1 MSASERHRLRNVQKR
16 KSELV
21 RELVNKGD
29 IKAALRIAKD
39 FRLGLTEDQSKKMK
53 SAYECMLYP
62 RFYEQIGKNIA
73 SEIEQGT
80 AVLQAL
86 YGT

>member
-1 MSASERHRLRNVQKR
+1 MSASERLRQRNVQRR

-21 RELVNKGD
+21 RELVKQGD
-29 IKAALRIAKD
+29 MKAALRIAKE
-39 FRLGLTEDQSKKMK
+39 FRLGITEEQTRKMR

-62 RFYEQIGKNIA
+62 RFYEQIGKNVA
-73 SEIEQGT
+73 EEIEQGT

-86 YGT
+86 YGA